1 MALSHRP
8 EAISISH
15 KSRRRLFTFRKF
27 NFSGSQHFFFF
38 SPPFIVAMLAGGDA
52 KIALNTGLGR
62 NGPPPSD
69 AAIQPPFEIL
79 QIIFLFLVD
88 HFLARKESVQEAFHS
103 SGRPDWIAI
112 TYVCRTW
119 RSVAL
124 SQPELWSSITPNLSI
139 FWSQAMVERSAPLS
153 MRIDMEVGASVG
165 GFELLAALELLLT
178 SGLRTRTLRLSGL
191 RHDILS
197 ILNRFSGPSPLEAL
211 DLCILYPGPVD
222 LPVALLG
229 GKAPHLR
236 YLKFETLAHI
246 RPPGW
251 LLAGITHFT
260 TGERL
265 PLRSLLSALQAMPQL
280 EVLCLEDVDAA
291 GHNIDSPGHVPPPR
305 VTLPHLSLLS
315 IRDDHSPNDFI
326 TIPSLIDAP
335 PTLRRHFFWYKEVI
349 LSWEEWASVFKA
361 IQALIPGNSAL
372 GVNDGGLR
380 VANVMGQHRLH
391 CIEVWSRTY
400 SEGASTAARED
411 ALFLF
416 GVSWSQSAH
425 SEGGQTLHHSPSFR
439 LASLCAHLGTAHIED
454 LTIAPEMAI
463 EGERTTSAPDVAA
476 QWQALLAALP
486 SVKTL
491 RLHGGSPT
499 CVLVLRA
506 LSASAQPFLPHL
518 QRVFVFHSAVR
529 TAAPAGPDATGV
541 YGAGSSFASR
551 KFVQAGVGVEL
562 VEAVSGRS
570 GLEVVLAGCE
580 VDEEALQALQTRA
593 RVYIGHERV
602 YA

>member
-1 MALSHRP
+1 
-8 EAISISH
+8 
-15 KSRRRLFTFRKF
+15 
-27 NFSGSQHFFFF
+27 
-38 SPPFIVAMLAGGDA
+38 MLAGGDA
-52 KIALNTGLGR
+52 RHLKIALGR
-62 NGPPPSD
+62 NGPPPSRD
-69 AAIQPPFEIL
+69 AALQPPLEIL

-88 HFLARKESVQEAFHS
+88 YFLARKESVREAFHS

-112 TYVCRTW
+112 TYVCRNW
-119 RSVAL
+119 RSAAL

-139 FWSQAMVERSAPLS
+139 FWSRAMVERSAPLS

-178 SGLRTRTLRLSGL
+178 SSLRIRTLRLSGL
-191 RHDILS
+191 RDDILS
-197 ILNRFSGPSPLEAL
+197 VLNRFSSLSPLKAL

-222 LPVALLG
+222 LPVSLLG

-236 YLKFETLAHI
+236 HLKFETLAHI
-246 RPPGW
+246 RAPGW

-260 TGERL
+260 TGERI
-265 PLRSLLSALQAMPQL
+265 PLRSLLGALQAMPQL
-280 EVLCLEDVDAA
+280 EVLCLEDVDTAW
-291 GHNIDSPGHVPPPR
+291 HDIDSPGHVPPPR
-305 VTLPHLSLLS
+305 VTLPRLSLLS
-315 IRDDHSPNDFI
+315 IRDNLSPNDFI
-326 TIPSLIDAP
+326 IIPSFIDAP
-335 PTLRRHFFWYKEVI
+335 PTLRRHFFWYIEVV
-349 LSWEEWASVFKA
+349 LSWDKWASVFTA
-361 IQALIPGNSAL
+361 IQALIPGNSAQ
-372 GVNDGGLR
+372 GADDGGLR

-391 CIEVWSRTY
+391 CFEVWSRTY

-416 GVSWSQSAH
+416 GVSWSQSH
-425 SEGGQTLHHSPSFR
+425 STVSQTLHHSPSFR
-439 LASLCAHLGTAHIED
+439 LAGLCVHLGTAHIED
-454 LTIAPEMAI
+454 LTIAPEIAI
-463 EGERTTSAPDVAA
+463 EGESTTDAPDIAA

-499 CVLVLRA
+499 CILVLRA
-506 LSASAQPFLPHL
+506 LSVSAQPLLPNL

-529 TAAPAGPDATGV
+529 SAAAAGPDTTDV
-541 YGAGSSFASR
+541 HGAGSSVPSR
-551 KFVQAGVGVEL
+551 KFMQADVGVEL

-580 VDEEALQALQTRA
+580 VDEDALDALQKRA